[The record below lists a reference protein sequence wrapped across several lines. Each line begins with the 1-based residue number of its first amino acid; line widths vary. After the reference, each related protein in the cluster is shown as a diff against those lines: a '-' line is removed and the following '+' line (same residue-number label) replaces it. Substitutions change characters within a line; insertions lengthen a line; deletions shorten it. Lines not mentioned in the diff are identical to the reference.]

1 MWISYLGLALV
12 LLRVDGLYTKNDDVI
27 ELTEN
32 NFNQQVLNYDGIVI
46 VEFFAPWCGHCK
58 NLVPEYKKAATALKG
73 IAKVASVDAT
83 QHQSLGS
90 QYGVRGY
97 PSIKIFGLDKKKP
110 TDYNGA
116 RTAQGIVDTVINS
129 LKQIATQRLGGGG
142 SSSSGGSSKSGSGGK
157 GTVVELT
164 DSNFDKIVYNSK
176 TGVLVEFFAPWCGH
190 CKNLEPHYKAAA
202 AQLSGKMVL
211 ATLDATVHTSKS
223 NEFGIKGFPT
233 IKYFPAGSSSPSDA
247 IEYDGG
253 RTTADIVNWASSK
266 ASENLPPPEL
276 KQAISKEV
284 VKEACDSKQICVI
297 TFLPPLLDCQSE
309 CRNNYLKTLKE
320 QAEKF
325 KKSPW
330 GWLWVE
336 AAEQPKFEE
345 AFEVGGFGYPA
356 MIAVN
361 TRKLKYSTMTGSF
374 GKDGISEFLRDLSY
388 GRGKTSSILSS
399 TFPEAETVE
408 AWDGK
413 DAELPIMDDIDLS
426 DVELEDLDEEP
437 KKTEL

>member
-1 MWISYLGLALV
+1 MWIHYIGLALF
-12 LLRVDGLYTKNDDVI
+12 LLRVDGLYTKNDDVV
-27 ELTEN
+27 ELTEK

-46 VEFFAPWCGHCK
+46 VEFYAPWCGHCK

-73 IAKVASVDAT
+73 IAKIASVDAT

-90 QYGVRGY
+90 QYNVKGY
-97 PSIKIFGLDKKKP
+97 PSIKVFGLDKKKP
-110 TDYNGA
+110 TDYNGG
-116 RTAQGIVDTVINS
+116 RTAQAIVETVINT
-129 LKQIATQRLGGGG
+129 LKQITSQRLGGG
-142 SSSSGGSSKSGSGGK
+142 SSSSGSSGGSKSSGGK

-176 TGVLVEFFAPWCGH
+176 NGVLVEFFAPWCGH

-202 AQLSGKMVL
+202 AQLGDKVVL
-211 ATLDATVHTSKS
+211 ATLDATVHTTKS
-223 NEFGIKGFPT
+223 SEFGVRGFPT

-253 RTTADIVNWASSK
+253 RTTNDIVNWASAK
-266 ASENLPPPEL
+266 AAENLPPPEL
-276 KQAISKEV
+276 KQAISNEV
-284 VKEACDSKQICVI
+284 VKAACDNKQLCVI

-309 CRNNYLKTLKE
+309 CRNKYIKVLKE
-320 QAEKF
+320 QADKF
-325 KKSPW
+325 KKNPW
-330 GWLWVE
+330 GWLWAE
-336 AAEQPKFEE
+336 AGEQPKFEE

-388 GRGKTSSILSS
+388 GRGKTSSIRNSA
-399 TFPEAETVE
+399 FPEAETIK

-413 DAELPIMDDIDLS
+413 DADLPVIDDIDLS
-426 DVELEDLDEEP
+426 DVELDDLDEEP